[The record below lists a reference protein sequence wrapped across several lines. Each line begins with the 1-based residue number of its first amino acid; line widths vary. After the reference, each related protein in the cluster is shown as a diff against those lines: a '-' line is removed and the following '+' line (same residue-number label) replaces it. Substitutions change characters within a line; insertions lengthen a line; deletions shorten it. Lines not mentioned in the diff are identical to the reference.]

1 MRPSPNL
8 QRFIPAGAGNTR
20 LTASGLVLTGGLSPL
35 ARGTLMDDAV
45 KRAVARFIPAGA
57 GNTPRP
63 QQRGPQ
69 RSVYPRWR
77 GEHIPPKPPF
87 PLSPGL
93 SPLARG
99 TPPPGVRR
107 ERSDPVYPR
116 WRGEHVTFPRATLV
130 SRGLS
135 PLARGTQTR
144 IHVKANN
151 QRFIPAGAGNTAP
164 RNALFRLDAVYP
176 RWRGEHDR
184 RRAGQQG
191 QFGLSPLA
199 RGTHALIQ

>member
-69 RSVYPRWR
+69 RS
-77 GEHIPPKPPF
+77 
-87 PLSPGL
+87 
-93 SPLARG
+93 
-99 TPPPGVRR
+99 
-107 ERSDPVYPR
+107 VYPR